1 MGSVETGRVLA
12 GRYRLTARLGRGGFG
27 EVWRADDTVLGREV
41 AVKTLIVSG
50 DGDALLRRF
59 EREAR
64 TLARLDHRNIVTV
77 YDTGADDGTGYVV
90 MQLLAGPSL
99 AALVAE
105 HGPLPLDQALDY
117 ASQAA
122 AGLAAAHAVGIVH
135 RDVSPAN
142 LMLDGAG
149 TVKLVDFGVARLDR
163 ASTTLTATG
172 TVFATAGYVSPEQA
186 AGEPADARSDL
197 YSLGCVLYAL
207 LAGEPPFT
215 AEHPIGV
222 IQQQLSSPPPLLSS
236 VRADVPAELDE
247 LLATLL
253 AKNPADRP
261 KSAEDVRRRV
271 DALRGGSDAA
281 TAATIALTRAPTTRR
296 RWPIT
301 AAAIGLVALAAGL
314 AATLSSGGDKTAVT
328 TTTPPTTTAPATTA
342 PVTTATATTPAA
354 PATPEQAIADVRS
367 AIVAAQAQGSLDPAA
382 AADLN
387 HRIDDIAN
395 ALQHPNPQDAA
406 HKTSDLLHHL
416 ADLVDG
422 GQLTTAGL
430 TQIST
435 PLNQLAALLPAV
447 PAPGNDGGHGKGKG
461 DKGNG

>member
-59 EREAR
+59 EREAQA
-64 TLARLDHRNIVTV
+64 LARLDHRNIVMV

-247 LLATLL
+247 LLTTLL
-253 AKNPADRP
+253 AKNPAERP
-261 KSAEDVRRRV
+261 KSADDVRRRV
-271 DALRGGSDAA
+271 DALRGGNDAA

-328 TTTPPTTTAPATTA
+328 TTPPTTTAPATTA
-342 PVTTATATTPAA
+342 PATTTTATTPAA
-354 PATPEQAIADVRS
+354 PATPAQAIADVRT
-367 AIVAAQAQGSLDPAA
+367 AIVVAQAQGSLDPAA
-382 AADLN
+382 GADLN
-387 HRIDDIAN
+387 HQIDDIAN
-395 ALQHPNPQDAA
+395 ALQRPNPRDAA

-416 ADLVDG
+416 ADLVNG

-447 PAPGNDGGHGKGKG
+447 PEPANHGDHGKGKG